1 MQPMSA
7 PRSVAIIGLGSRGLG
22 VLERLLALAEQ
33 SGEQLRIELIDPAGD
48 GAGVHS
54 TTQPDYLLLNTICSQ
69 VSMFPDEHSVG
80 DTVRLTGPTLHEW
93 VLARD
98 LRIADDGFSV
108 GPTGRRIEAWDFLPR
123 RVLGEYLGWFAERLL
138 GTLPAGVQ
146 VRLHR
151 SEAIALHR
159 GEAVSL
165 HSEAVSLHGEAVS
178 LLGGGAEL
186 PAGGESF
193 RIELASGDWVSA
205 GAVFLTTGYTDNFA
219 TTHPNGRLIDR
230 PYPMPDRF
238 SQIGPG
244 QTVAIS
250 GFGLSAMDAM
260 SCLTVGRGGRF
271 ERCDGGVRYLPSGE
285 EPRLL
290 FYSRSGRA
298 CRARP
303 RILRYGPPYRPLLFT
318 PAGIDRLRGETGGPL
333 DFDRQVWPL
342 VLGELRISYRRAQ
355 ARAAGPDAVDR
366 LERQLAQALAGSPAE
381 SGLTALLDALDTE
394 HGEFRPEELLDGA
407 QPMSLTGRAG
417 YQGWL
422 AAELAADLVEGELGL
437 QGSIVKQTL
446 DILRELR
453 DTFRHAVDFGGL
465 TPETCRRFFQQ
476 TVPVLNRAV
485 VGPQF
490 ERHQELLTLI
500 EAGIAQAPVGPDP
513 WLTWDADAKSWL
525 IASRRL
531 ATPHLARADWLIAG
545 RTDLPAVASS
555 ASPLLDGL
563 FKQGRIRAS
572 VAGDPALAGIDVD
585 RDQHPITASGQVES
599 RIWVLGPL
607 CEGST
612 FYNNLVPSPGC
623 YSRPV
628 ADAHR
633 CAAELLAAD
642 RSLAAV

>member
-1 MQPMSA
+1 MLPMPA

-33 SGEQLRIELIDPAGD
+33 SGARLRIELIDPVGD

-54 TTQPDYLLLNTICSQ
+54 KSQPDYLLLNTICSQ

-98 LRIADDGFSV
+98 LRMADNGFSV
-108 GPTGRRIEAWDFLPR
+108 GATGRRIEGWDFLPR
-123 RVLGEYLGWFAERLL
+123 RLLGEYLGWFAERLL
-138 GTLPAGVQ
+138 GTLPAGVE

-151 SEAIALHR
+151 SQAIALQR
-159 GEAVSL
+159 
-165 HSEAVSLHGEAVS
+165 
-178 LLGGGAEL
+178 GGAAG
-186 PAGGESF
+186 PAAETDEPF

-205 GAVFLTTGYTDNFA
+205 GAVFLTTGYTDNLA
-219 TTHPNGRLIDR
+219 TTRPSPRLIER

-238 SQIGPG
+238 SQVLPG

-271 ERCDGGVRYLPSGE
+271 ERRNGGVRYLPSGD

-318 PAGIDRLRGETGGPL
+318 PAGIDRLRTETGGPL

-342 VLGELRISYRRAQ
+342 VLDELRISYRRAQ
-355 ARAAGPDAVDR
+355 ARAAGPDAVER
-366 LERQLAQALAGSPAE
+366 LERQLAEALAVDPAGA
-381 SGLTALLDALDTE
+381 GLTALLDALDRE
-394 HGEFRPEELLDGA
+394 HGEFRPAELLDGA
-407 QPMSLTGRAG
+407 QPMSLTDRAG

-422 AAELAADLVEGELGL
+422 AAELAADLAEGELGL
-437 QGSIVKQTL
+437 QGSIIKQTL

-465 TPETCRRFFQQ
+465 SPESCRRFFQQ

-490 ERHQELLTLI
+490 ERHQELLILL

-513 WLTWDADAKSWL
+513 WLTWDSGAKSWL

-531 ATPHLARADWLIAG
+531 ARPHLARADWLIAG
-545 RTDLPAVASS
+545 RTDLPSVASS
-555 ASPLLDGL
+555 TSPLLDGL
-563 FKQGRIRAS
+563 FRQGRIRAS

-585 RDQHPITASGQVES
+585 RDQHPITASGEVER

>member
-1 MQPMSA
+1 MSA
-7 PRSVAIIGLGSRGLG
+7 SRSVAIIGLGSRGLG

-33 SGEQLRIELIDPAGD
+33 SGSRLRIELIDPVGD

-54 TTQPDYLLLNTICSQ
+54 KTQQDYLLLNTICSQ
-69 VSMFPDEHSVG
+69 VSMFPDAHSVG
-80 DTVRLTGPTLHEW
+80 DAVRLTGPTLHEW

-98 LRIADDGFSV
+98 LRIADDGYSV
-108 GPTGRRIEAWDFLPR
+108 GPVGRRIEAWDFLPR
-123 RVLGEYLGWFAERLL
+123 RLLGEYLGWFAETLL
-138 GTLPAGVQ
+138 DTLPPGVE

-151 SEAIALHR
+151 SEAI
-159 GEAVSL
+159 G
-165 HSEAVSLHGEAVS
+165 LHGGQAAGLS
-178 LLGGGAEL
+178 AAEN
-186 PAGGESF
+186 SF
-193 RIELASGDWVSA
+193 RIELASGEWVSA
-205 GAVFLTTGYTDNFA
+205 DAVFLTTGYTENLPA
-219 TTHPNGRLIDR
+219 AQSMGRLIDR
-230 PYPMPDRF
+230 PYPMPDRL
-238 SQIGPG
+238 SRILPG
-244 QTVAIS
+244 QTVAIG
-250 GFGLSAMDAM
+250 GFGLTAMDAM
-260 SCLTVGRGGRF
+260 SCLTVGRCGRF
-271 ERCDGGVRYLPSGE
+271 ERRDGVLRYLPSGE

-303 RILRYGPPYRPLLFT
+303 RILRYGPAYRPLLFT
-318 PAGIDRLRGETGGPL
+318 PAGIDRIRAEAGGAL

-342 VLGELRISYRRAQ
+342 VLGELRIAYRRAR
-355 ARAAGPDAVDR
+355 ARAAGPEVAEL
-366 LERQLAQALAGSPAE
+366 LERRLAEASAGDPTGGGLA
-381 SGLTALLDALDTE
+381 TLLDALDAE
-394 HGEFRPEELLDGA
+394 QGRFRPEELLDGA
-407 QPMSLTGRAG
+407 QPMSLTDQAG

-422 AAELAADLVEGELGL
+422 TAELAADLAEGELGL

-453 DTFRHAVDFGGL
+453 DTFRYAVDFGGL
-465 TPETCRRFFQQ
+465 TPETCRRFFRQ

-500 EAGIAQAPVGPDP
+500 EDGIAGTPFGPDP
-513 WLTWDADAKSWL
+513 WLTWDSDAKGWL

-531 ATPHLARADWLIAG
+531 ARPQLARVDWLIAG
-545 RTDLPAVASS
+545 RTDQPAVASS
-555 ASPLLDGL
+555 SSPLLDQL
-563 FKQGRIRAS
+563 FRQGRIRAS

-585 RDQHPITASGQVES
+585 RDQHPISATGELEP

-623 YSRPV
+623 YSRPI

-633 CAAELLAAD
+633 CAAELLVAD